1 MTSGHITS
9 WQIDGETM
17 EMMTD
22 FIFLGFKI
30 TEDGKF
36 SQENQKVLLPGKK
49 AVTNLVSVL
58 KIKDITLQTKVCI
71 VKVTLFPVVMYGCE
85 RWTIKKVECRRTDA
99 FEL

>member
-1 MTSGHITS
+1 MASGHITS

-36 SQENQKVLLPGKK
+36 SQENQMVLLPGKK

-71 VKVTLFPVVMYGCE
+71 VKVTLFPVVM
-85 RWTIKKVECRRTDA
+85 
-99 FEL
+99 

>member
-1 MTSGHITS
+1 
-9 WQIDGETM
+9 M

-71 VKVTLFPVVMYGCE
+71 VKAMVFPVIM
-85 RWTIKKVECRRTDA
+85 
-99 FEL
+99 